1 MIRNRPVRRAI
12 GAVLVV
18 AGGLLMW
25 FATDARA
32 GITLLVLG
40 VALELLGIALEHP
53 SKEP

>member
-25 FATDARA
+25 FAPDSRA
-32 GITLLVLG
+32 GLTLLVLG
-40 VALELLGIALEHP
+40 VALELVGIALEHR
-53 SKEP
+53 SDEP

>member
-25 FATDARA
+25 LAPEYRA
-32 GITLLVLG
+32 GLTLLVLG
-40 VALELLGIALEHP
+40 VALELVGIALEHR
-53 SKEP
+53 SDEP